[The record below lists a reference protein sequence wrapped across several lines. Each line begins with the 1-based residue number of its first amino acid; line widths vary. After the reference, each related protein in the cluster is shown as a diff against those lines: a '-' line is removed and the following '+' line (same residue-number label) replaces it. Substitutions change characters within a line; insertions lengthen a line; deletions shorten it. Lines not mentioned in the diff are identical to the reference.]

1 MFSFSIQIK
10 FASLVKRN
18 LNLIKNY
25 SMIKKSFREHLNELP
40 DTVKRTDSKKFY
52 PLLVGLFLLPG
63 GSFLCLF
70 ALYLRF
76 LRK

>member
-1 MFSFSIQIK
+1 MKTEDFKYKI
-10 FASLVKRN
+10 
-18 LNLIKNY
+18 
-25 SMIKKSFREHLNELP
+25 NELP
-40 DTVKRTDSKKFY
+40 EVIKKTNPNKFY

-76 LRK
+76 IKK

>member
-1 MFSFSIQIK
+1 M
-10 FASLVKRN
+10 
-18 LNLIKNY
+18 
-25 SMIKKSFREHLNELP
+25 KKTGFKQRIDELP
-40 DTVKRTDSKKFY
+40 RIVKETKPNRFY

-76 LRK
+76 VKK

>member
-1 MFSFSIQIK
+1 M
-10 FASLVKRN
+10 
-18 LNLIKNY
+18 KN
-25 SMIKKSFREHLNELP
+25 ISFREQIAELP
-40 DTVKRTDSKKFY
+40 AQVKNTKPNRFY

-76 LRK
+76 IKK